1 MEAYIF
7 IVIALAVVGIV
18 GFRFLEFYQRYTEEL
33 DEEDITQE
41 KKRPPVWKIF
51 KSKNS

>member
-7 IVIALAVVGIV
+7 IVIALAVVGMV
-18 GFRFLEFYQRYTEEL
+18 GFRCMEFYQRYTDAL
-33 DEEDITQE
+33 NEEDITQE
-41 KKRPPVWKIF
+41 KKRPPIWKIF

>member
-7 IVIALAVVGIV
+7 IVIAMAVIGMV
-18 GFRFLEFYQRYTEEL
+18 GFRCVEFYQRYMDEL
-33 DEEDITQE
+33 DKEDITQG